1 MVVNQQTN
9 KGTEP
14 MTEIVIRLEFEKKI
28 VTLPDVLD
36 YIAELAE
43 DGTLDFEI
51 VKNKETDR

>member
-1 MVVNQQTN
+1 M
-9 KGTEP
+9 P
-14 MTEIVIRLEFEKKI
+14 EIVIRLEFEKEI

-51 VKNKETDR
+51 VKNKETDQ

>member
-1 MVVNQQTN
+1 M
-9 KGTEP
+9 P
-14 MTEIVIRLEFEKKI
+14 EIVIRLEFEKEL

-51 VKNKETDR
+51 VKNKETDQ

>member
-1 MVVNQQTN
+1 
-9 KGTEP
+9 

-43 DGTLDFEI
+43 DGSLDFEI
-51 VKNKETDR
+51 VKNKETNR

>member
-1 MVVNQQTN
+1 
-9 KGTEP
+9 
-14 MTEIVIRLEFEKKI
+14 MTEIVIRLEFEKEI

-51 VKNKETDR
+51 VKSKETDQ